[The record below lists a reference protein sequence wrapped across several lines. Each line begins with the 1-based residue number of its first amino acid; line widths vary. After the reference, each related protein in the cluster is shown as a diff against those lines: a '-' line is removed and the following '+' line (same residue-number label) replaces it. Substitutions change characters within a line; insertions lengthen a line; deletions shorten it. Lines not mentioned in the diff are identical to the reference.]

1 MFWST
6 LWRVIVVPIAFLVS
20 AAFTLFVVFTLGME
34 RITQAV
40 HGKAPEGTDSI
51 AALIDLVWQGYILA
65 SGLTLL
71 PALAVVLVGEVG
83 RIRSVVYY
91 IMGGGAALAA
101 IPLLARLG
109 QGQELVLP
117 APVVL
122 QVLATA
128 GFAGGFVYWLLAG
141 RRA

>member
-20 AAFTLFVVFTLGME
+20 AAFTLFVVVTLGME
-34 RITQAV
+34 RITQAM
-40 HGKAPEGTDSI
+40 HGKAQEGADSI
-51 AALIDLVWQGYILA
+51 TAILDLLWQGYILA

-71 PALAVVLVGEVG
+71 PALAVVLIGEVG
-83 RIRSVVYY
+83 RIRSAVYY
-91 IMGGGAALAA
+91 IVGGGAALAA

-109 QGQELVLP
+109 QGQEMVLP